1 VPASRALTSALIA
14 AVTSTRTPFGISL
27 AGGAVTVVAAAL
39 AAAAVTP
46 AHATGAR
53 LLVVAIAVCGYS
65 SAVRDAQASFAVA
78 GLAYLLFTGF
88 LLNRYGD
95 LTWDGTTSVWHLV
108 AFSGAMGLGLGLR
121 WIRTRRADMAVDIEL
136 KELIEEETNGA

>member
-1 VPASRALTSALIA
+1 M
-14 AVTSTRTPFGISL
+14 TSTRTPFGISL
-27 AGGAVTVVAAAL
+27 AGGAVLVVAATL

-53 LLVVAIAVCGYS
+53 LLIVAIAVCGYS
-65 SAVRDAQASFAVA
+65 SVVRDARASLTVA

-88 LLNRYGD
+88 LLNHYGD

-108 AFSGAMGLGLGLR
+108 AFLGATGLGLGLR
-121 WIRTRRADMAVDIEL
+121 WICTQRADMAVDIEL
-136 KELIEEETNGA
+136 KELIKEETHGA